1 MPSVITVE
9 PDEVGLTVLGL
20 LGERYPDVPTS
31 ALKRLVEE
39 GGLELNGH
47 RTGPGQGLFEG
58 DVLEVEDDD
67 LERIVPAPLAGL
79 GFLWEGPGVLAV
91 DKPSGVAVETER
103 GQDER
108 PLKAALLHR
117 LRSQLG
123 PDVLLPRPRIVH
135 RLDKDTT
142 GVLLVATTRQAL
154 QELTRQLEAHEMRKE
169 YLALVLGRVGEDS
182 GVVDLDVVDKHAP
195 SSKRAATAQP
205 ARTRWEVAE
214 RFSTHTLVR
223 AWPETGRQHQ
233 IRQHL
238 ASLGHPL
245 AVDADYGGGKSLLLS
260 TLKRRGF
267 RSKGDEERPL
277 LARLSLHAHR
287 LTFTPPGASAPVTV
301 EAPVPD
307 DLEVALKQL
316 RRWDTDR
323 PRRR

>member
-58 DVLEVEDDD
+58 DVLEVEDDG
-67 LERIVPAPLAGL
+67 LERVVPAPLAGL
-79 GFLWEGPGVLAV
+79 GFLWEGPGVLAI
-91 DKPSGVAVETER
+91 DKPAGVAVETER

-108 PLKAALLHR
+108 PLKAALLHHLQR
-117 LRSQLG
+117 RLG

-142 GVLLVATTRQAL
+142 GVLLVATSRAAL
-154 QELTRQLEAHEMRKE
+154 QELTRQLEAHEMQKE
-169 YLALVLGRVGEDS
+169 YLALVLGRVSEES
-182 GVVDLDVVDKHAP
+182 GVVDLDVIDRHASP
-195 SSKRAATAQP
+195 SKRAATAQP

-223 AWPETGRQHQ
+223 CWPETGRQHQ

-260 TLKRRGF
+260 TLKKRNY
-267 RSKGDEERPL
+267 RSKGDEEKPL
-277 LARLSLHAHR
+277 LGRLSLHARR
-287 LTFTPPGASAPVTV
+287 LSFTPPEGGERVTV
-301 EAPVPD
+301 ESPVPD

-316 RRWDTDR
+316 RRWDVDR